1 MKEKDEKK
9 LTAIDKLR
17 LEKLNAYYR
26 YLYGRHE
33 IQSRKEFAERIGVSY
48 HTIATAFTGGRYLS
62 DKLLARVAYAFPSLD
77 QMGEGDDATQGQA
90 VYSKEF
96 VESLQ
101 RTNESL
107 ARANE
112 ALIEQLEM
120 AQRSG
125 YVAASLRFDK
135 KRGVITDGL
144 DG

>member
-1 MKEKDEKK
+1 MKEKDTKF
-9 LTAIDKLR
+9 TAIDKMR

-26 YLYGRHE
+26 YLYGTHE
-33 IQSRKEFAERIGVSY
+33 IHDRKEFAERIGVSY
-48 HTIATAFTGGRYLS
+48 HTINTAFMGGRYLS
-62 DKLLARVAYAFPSLD
+62 DKLLARIAYAFPSLD
-77 QMGEGDDATQGQA
+77 HMDEGDDATQSQG

-135 KRGVITDGL
+135 KRGVITDGSN
-144 DG
+144 G

>member
-1 MKEKDEKK
+1 MKEKTTQ

-26 YLYGRHE
+26 YLYGTHE
-33 IQSRKEFAERIGVSY
+33 IHDRKEFAERVGVTY
-48 HTIATAFTGGRYLS
+48 HTINAAFMGGRYLS
-62 DKLLARVAYAFPSLD
+62 DRLLARIAYAFPSLD
-77 QMGEGDDATQGQA
+77 HMGEDNDATQSQG

-101 RTNESL
+101 RTIESLTRVNESL
-107 ARANE
+107 V
-112 ALIEQLEM
+112 EQLEM

-135 KRGVITDGL
+135 KRGVITDNG
-144 DG
+144 